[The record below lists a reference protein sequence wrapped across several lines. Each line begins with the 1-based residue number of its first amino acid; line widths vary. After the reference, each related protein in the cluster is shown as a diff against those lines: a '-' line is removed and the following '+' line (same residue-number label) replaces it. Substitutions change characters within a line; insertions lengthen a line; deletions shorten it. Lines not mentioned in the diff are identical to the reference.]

1 MVSLRKTRFI
11 IQTPSGTD
19 LSTIKPKLQKHSTLK
34 PLKHQ
39 MDFGG
44 RTYRYL
50 VPNDGCEYF
59 LYQRN
64 QTHGI
69 RACTVQERL
78 ENEEW
83 IVRDVLDF
91 GEKVISEKPDGR
103 RKKELQEEISEFVVR
118 EEIPHK
124 KELEEKDQKIVR
136 DVFDLGE
143 EEILHKKLKQG
154 LQEKDQTIFVL
165 TEQVK
170 VKSQENETLQ
180 KILLQSLMQQVR
192 RVRKEHLKKF
202 QEEFGCKRKGQEE
215 EFAQDMN
222 SKFY

>member
-1 MVSLRKTRFI
+1 
-11 IQTPSGTD
+11 
-19 LSTIKPKLQKHSTLK
+19 
-34 PLKHQ
+34 

-180 KILLQSLMQQVR
+180 KNLLQNLVKQVR
-192 RVRKEHLKKF
+192 KARKDHLKRF
-202 QEEFGCKRKGQEE
+202 QEEFGDIREDPDEKFEH
-215 EFAQDMN
+215 DMDK
-222 SKFY
+222 KFY